1 MAPCVSQDG
10 FTTAQQSASGGDG
23 MTQNRSLAALSGA
36 GVSVWLDDLSRDL
49 LQSGK
54 LQHLI
59 DTRSVVGV
67 TTNPSTFE
75 RALTHGC
82 AYDGQIADLTARGS
96 DIDTAVRTA
105 ITDDVRA
112 ACDVLRPQW
121 EASDGLDGRVSI
133 EVDPSLAHNTDATVT
148 QAVELAKIIDRP
160 NVFIKIPATAAGL
173 PAITAALA
181 KGVSVNVTLIFSVQ
195 RHRAV
200 MNAYLAGIEAAQR
213 AGFDLSQIHS
223 VASFFVSRVD
233 AEIDTRLEAIGTD
246 EALTL
251 RGQAGVANA
260 RLAYAAYQ
268 QVFEAEP
275 RYTALRAAGA
285 RVQRPLWAS
294 TGVKNGAYPD
304 TMYVAE
310 LVAPNTVSTIPE
322 ATLAAVADHGVISG
336 DTMIGK
342 AAQAQEV
349 FDRLTAVG
357 IALPDVF
364 AVLEHDGVS
373 KFAASWSRALQ
384 R

>member
-1 MAPCVSQDG
+1 
-10 FTTAQQSASGGDG
+10 
-23 MTQNRSLAALSGA
+23 
-36 GVSVWLDDLSRDL
+36 VSVWLDDLSRNL

-54 LQHLI
+54 LRQLI

-82 AYDGQIADLTARGS
+82 AYDGQIAELTARGI
-96 DIDTAVRTA
+96 DVDTAVRTA
-105 ITDDVRA
+105 VSDDVRA

-121 EASDGLDGRVSI
+121 EASDGVDGRVSI
-133 EVDPSLAHNTDATVT
+133 EVDPSLAHNTDATVA
-148 QAVELAKIIDRP
+148 QAVELAKIVDRP

-173 PAITAALA
+173 PAITATLA
-181 KGVSVNVTLIFSVQ
+181 KGVSVNVTLIFSAQ

-200 MNAYLAGIEAAQR
+200 MNAYLAGIETAR
-213 AGFDLSQIHS
+213 HAGIDLSHIHS
-223 VASFFVSRVD
+223 VASLFVSRVD
-233 AEIDTRLEAIGTD
+233 TEVDKRLEAIGTD

-251 RGQAGVANA
+251 RGQAGIANA

-275 RYTALRAAGA
+275 RYAALHAAGA

-294 TGVKNGAYPD
+294 TGVKNSAYPD

-310 LVAPNTVSTIPE
+310 LVAPHTVNTMPE
-322 ATLAAVADHGVISG
+322 ATLEAVADHCVIVG
-336 DTMIGK
+336 DTVTGK
-342 AAQAQEV
+342 ATQAQEV
-349 FDRLTAVG
+349 FDGLTAVG
-357 IALPDVF
+357 IDLPNVF
-364 AVLEHDGVS
+364 AALERDGVA
-373 KFAASWSRALQ
+373 KFAASWRRSVQ

>member
-1 MAPCVSQDG
+1 
-10 FTTAQQSASGGDG
+10 
-23 MTQNRSLAALSGA
+23 MTQNPNLAALSAA
-36 GVSVWLDDLSRDL
+36 GVSVWLDDLSRDQ
-49 LQSGK
+49 LQSGD
-54 LQHLI
+54 LQHLV

-75 RALTHGC
+75 RALTHSH
-82 AYDGQIADLTARGS
+82 AYDEQISALTARGVPV
-96 DIDTAVRTA
+96 DTAIRTA
-105 ITDDVRA
+105 IADDVRA

-121 EASDGLDGRVSI
+121 EASGGVDGRVSI
-133 EVDPSLAHNTDATVT
+133 EVDPRLAHNTDETIMQT
-148 QAVELAKIIDRP
+148 VELATIVDRP

-181 KGVSVNVTLIFSVQ
+181 KGVSINVTLIFSVQ

-200 MNAYLAGIEAAQR
+200 MNAYLAGMEAAQR
-213 AGFDLSQIHS
+213 AGADISQIHS
-223 VASFFVSRVD
+223 VASLFVSRVD
-233 AEIDTRLEAIGTD
+233 TEVDNRLEAIGTG
-246 EALTL
+246 EALAL

-275 RYTALRAAGA
+275 RYTALHAEGA

-294 TGVKNGAYPD
+294 TGVKNASYPD
-304 TMYVAE
+304 TMYVTE

-322 ATLAAVADHGVISG
+322 ATLQAVADHGVITG
-336 DTMIGK
+336 DTVTGK

-357 IALPDVF
+357 IDLPNVF
-364 AVLEHDGVS
+364 AVLETDGVA
-373 KFAASWSRALQ
+373 KFTASWLRSVQ
-384 R
+384 H

>member
-1 MAPCVSQDG
+1 MA
-10 FTTAQQSASGGDG
+10 FTAAQRPASGGAE
-23 MTQNRSLAALSGA
+23 MTQNPRLAALSAA
-36 GVSVWLDDLSRDL
+36 GVSVWLDDLSRNL
-49 LQSGK
+49 IQSGK
-54 LQHLI
+54 LRQLI

-75 RALTHGC
+75 RALSHGR
-82 AYDGQIADLTARGS
+82 AYDGQIAELTGRGT

-121 EASDGLDGRVSI
+121 EASDGVDGRVSI

-148 QAVELAKIIDRP
+148 QAIELVKIVDRP
-160 NVFIKIPATAAGL
+160 NVLVKIPATAAGL

-181 KGVSVNVTLIFSVQ
+181 NGVSVNVTLIFSVH
-195 RHRAV
+195 RHREV
-200 MNAYLAGIEAAQR
+200 MNAYLAGIEAAQH
-213 AGFDLSQIHS
+213 AGVDISKIHS
-223 VASFFVSRVD
+223 VASLFVSRVD
-233 AEIDTRLEAIGTD
+233 TEVDKRLEAIGTD

-251 RGQAGVANA
+251 RGQAGIANA
-260 RLAYAAYQ
+260 RLAYAAYE
-268 QVFEAEP
+268 QVFEAAP

-294 TGVKNGAYPD
+294 TGVKNTAYPD
-304 TMYVAE
+304 TMYVTQ
-310 LVAPNTVSTIPE
+310 LVAPKTVSTIPE
-322 ATLAAVADHGVISG
+322 PTLEAVADHGVIAG
-336 DTMIGK
+336 DSVTGK
-342 AAQAQEV
+342 AVQAQEV

-357 IALPDVF
+357 VDLPNVF

-373 KFAASWSRALQ
+373 KFTAAWSRARQ

>member
-1 MAPCVSQDG
+1 MGWA
-10 FTTAQQSASGGDG
+10 AARQSATGGDG
-23 MTQNRSLAALSGA
+23 MTQDPSLAALSAA
-36 GVSVWLDDLSRDL
+36 GVSVWLDDLSRNL
-49 LQSGK
+49 LRSGK
-54 LQHLI
+54 LQQLI

-75 RALTHGC
+75 RALTHGR
-82 AYDGQIADLTARGS
+82 AYDGQIAELTARGT
-96 DIDTAVRTA
+96 DIDAAVRTA

-121 EASDGLDGRVSI
+121 EVSDGVDGRVSV
-133 EVDPSLAHNTDATVT
+133 EVDPSLAHDTDATVT
-148 QAVELAKIIDRP
+148 QAVELAKIVDRP
-160 NVFIKIPATAAGL
+160 NVFVKIPATAAGL

-200 MNAYLAGIEAAQR
+200 MNAYLAGIEVAR
-213 AGFDLSQIHS
+213 DAGADISQIHS
-223 VASFFVSRVD
+223 VASLFVSRVD
-233 AEIDTRLEAIGTD
+233 TEVDKRLEAIGTD

-294 TGVKNGAYPD
+294 TGVKNTAYPD
-304 TMYVAE
+304 TKYVAE

-322 ATLAAVADHGVISG
+322 PTLEAVADHGVIVK
-336 DTMIGK
+336 DTVTGK
-342 AAQAQEV
+342 ATQAREV
-349 FDRLTAVG
+349 FDELTAIG
-357 IALPDVF
+357 IDLPNVF
-364 AVLEHDGVS
+364 AVLEHDGVA
-373 KFAASWSRALQ
+373 KFADSWARALQ

>member
-1 MAPCVSQDG
+1 MCRRIG
-10 FTTAQQSASGGDG
+10 LTAVQQSASAGDG
-23 MTQNRSLAALSGA
+23 VTQDPSLAALSAA
-36 GVSVWLDDLSRDL
+36 GVSVWLDDLSRNL

-54 LQHLI
+54 LQQLI

-75 RALTHGC
+75 RALAHDR
-82 AYDGQIADLTARGS
+82 AYDGQIAELTARGA

-112 ACDVLRPQW
+112 ACDMLRPQW
-121 EASDGLDGRVSI
+121 EASDGVDGRVSI
-133 EVDPSLAHNTDATVT
+133 EVDPSLADDTDATVT
-148 QAVELAKIIDRP
+148 QAVELVKIVDRP
-160 NVFIKIPATAAGL
+160 NVFVKIPATAAGL

-200 MNAYLAGIEAAQR
+200 MNAYLAGIEAAQH
-213 AGFDLSQIHS
+213 AGADLSQIHS
-223 VASFFVSRVD
+223 VASLFVSR
-233 AEIDTRLEAIGTD
+233 IDTEVDKRLEAIGTED
-246 EALTL
+246 ALAL

-275 RYTALRAAGA
+275 RYTALRGAGA

-294 TGVKNGAYPD
+294 TGVKNTAYPD

-322 ATLAAVADHGVISG
+322 ATLEAVADHGVIVG
-336 DTMIGK
+336 DTVTGRAM
-342 AAQAQEV
+342 QAQEV
-349 FDRLTAVG
+349 FDGLTAVG
-357 IALPDVF
+357 IDLPKVF
-364 AVLEHDGVS
+364 AVLEHDGVAR
-373 KFAASWSRALQ
+373 FAASWLRSVQ

>member
-1 MAPCVSQDG
+1 
-10 FTTAQQSASGGDG
+10 
-23 MTQNRSLAALSGA
+23 MTQNSNLAALSAA
-36 GVSVWLDDLSRDL
+36 GVSVWLDDLSRNL

-54 LQHLI
+54 LRQLI

-75 RALTHGC
+75 RALAHGR
-82 AYDGQIADLTARGS
+82 AYDGQIAELTARGT

-121 EASDGLDGRVSI
+121 ETSDGVDGRVSI
-133 EVDPSLAHNTDATVT
+133 EVDPTLAHDTDATVT
-148 QAVELAKIIDRP
+148 QAIELAKIVDRP
-160 NVFIKIPATAAGL
+160 NVFIKIPATDAGL
-173 PAITAALA
+173 PAITAALG
-181 KGVSVNVTLIFSVQ
+181 KGICVNVTLIFSVQ

-200 MNAYLAGIEAAQR
+200 MNAYLDGIEAAQQ
-213 AGFDLSQIHS
+213 AGVDLSQIHS
-223 VASFFVSRVD
+223 VASLFVSRVD
-233 AEIDTRLEAIGTD
+233 AEVDKRLETIGTD
-246 EALTL
+246 EALKL
-251 RGQAGVANA
+251 RGQAGIANA

-268 QVFEAEP
+268 QVFEAAP
-275 RYTALRAAGA
+275 RYAALRAAGA

-294 TGVKNGAYPD
+294 TGVKSTAYPD
-304 TMYVAE
+304 TMYVTE

-322 ATLAAVADHGVISG
+322 PTLEAVADHGFVAG
-336 DTMIGK
+336 DTVTGR
-342 AAQAQEV
+342 ATQAREV

-357 IALPDVF
+357 VDLPDVF

-373 KFAASWSRALQ
+373 RFAASWSRTRQ